1 MAVVKPEVIIVP
13 AGRWVRFLNLLKRA
27 FLGALNDGCFGTAKG
42 VAYSGLLAFFPVMA
56 SLAAI
61 LAQVQADAVSRTI
74 SRFLFE
80 VVPTPPAPPGSQD
93 LVHFVFNERGQ
104 RPIWLLVASSF
115 LSIWAATGAILSLME
130 GFQAA
135 YKLPTGRSILKQRGV
150 AVLLV
155 FAAAIPALGASGLM
169 LFGTR
174 TERAIIQSLHLL
186 PAGEQLRVWVV
197 VVSRT
202 IRYVI
207 ALSATVVVTS
217 MLYYFGP
224 NRPMRW
230 RNVWPG
236 AILATVLW
244 LPATVGFGWYVGH
257 LANYNVLYGSVA
269 AGIVLLVWMYLLA
282 LIALLGCEFNAERE
296 RLG

>member
-1 MAVVKPEVIIVP
+1 MAVPKPEVIIVP
-13 AGRWVRFLNLLKRA
+13 AGRWVRSLNLLKRA

-42 VAYSGLLAFFPVMA
+42 VAYSALVAFFPMMA

-61 LAQVQADAVSRTI
+61 LAQAQADAVSRTI
-74 SRFLFE
+74 MHFLFE
-80 VVPTPPAPPGSQD
+80 VVPATPGSQSYD
-93 LVHFVFNERGQ
+93 LVRFVFSERGQ
-104 RPIWLLVASSF
+104 RPIWLLVVSSF
-115 LSIWAATGAILSLME
+115 LSIWAATGSILSLME

-155 FAAAIPALGASGLM
+155 FAAAIPAVGASGLM

-186 PAGEQLRVWVV
+186 PEGEQLRVWVV

-217 MLYYFGP
+217 ILYYFGP
-224 NRPMRW
+224 NRPMKW

-244 LPATVGFGWYVGH
+244 LPATGGFGWYVGH

-282 LIALLGCEFNAERE
+282 VIALLGCEFNAERE

>member
-1 MAVVKPEVIIVP
+1 MAVPKPEVIIVP
-13 AGRWVRFLNLLKRA
+13 AGPWVRFLNLLKRA
-27 FLGALNDGCFGTAKG
+27 FLGAFNDGCFGTAKG
-42 VAYSGLLAFFPVMA
+42 VAYSSLLAFFPVLA

-61 LAQVQADAVSRTI
+61 LAQVQAEAVARTI
-74 SRFLFE
+74 LRFLGE
-80 VVPTPPAPPGSQD
+80 VAPPGSED
-93 LVHFVFNERGQ
+93 LVRFVFSERGQ
-104 RPIWLLVASSF
+104 RPLWLLVVGSL

-135 YKLPTGRSILKQRGV
+135 YKLPMGRSILKQRGV

-155 FAAAIPALGASGLM
+155 FAAAMPALGASGLM

-186 PAGEQLRVWVV
+186 PEGEQLRVWVV

-217 MLYYFGP
+217 ILYYFGP
-224 NRPMRW
+224 NRPMKW

-244 LPATVGFGWYVGH
+244 LPATGGFGWYVGH

-282 LIALLGCEFNAERE
+282 VIALLGCEFNAERE